1 MAAFYRYFSHK
12 IFMGCVFFSLLI
24 LITNILLQ
32 SKSITA
38 YHESSHKFMQ
48 NHSEQNDEV
57 ANI

>member
-1 MAAFYRYFSHK
+1 MAAFYSYFSHK
-12 IFMGCVFFSLLI
+12 IFMGFFFSLLI